1 METSIDEV
9 RLKELLKSALIEVFE
24 ERQDFVKEIVREA
37 MEDIALVRA
46 IDEGLL
52 TKTVTRGE
60 VFDILDSSR

>member
-60 VFDILDSSR
+60 VFDILESSR

>member
-60 VFDILDSSR
+60 VFNILDSSR

>member
-24 ERQDFVKEIVREA
+24 ERQDFVKEIIREA

-60 VFDILDSSR
+60 VFDILESSR